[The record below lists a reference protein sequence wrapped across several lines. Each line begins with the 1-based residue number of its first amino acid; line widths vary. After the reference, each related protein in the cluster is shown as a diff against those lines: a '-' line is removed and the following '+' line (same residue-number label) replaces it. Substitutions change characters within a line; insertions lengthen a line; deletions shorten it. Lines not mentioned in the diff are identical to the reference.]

1 MNTEPIINQNNSC
14 HICYY
19 DTATHKCHECPWQ
32 ICNKC
37 QIMLSRYDFINCPH
51 CHRPKNFINIQ
62 ESIDSSKDSSEE
74 SNKNMYCQC
83 IVVYFKQIYYKI
95 KTIQCINRSLSYCKN
110 VIFDTL
116 FMFSLLIIIV
126 IIGLLFQLLDYLIN
140 KKPIN
145 FNQTII
151 YSVFGIG
158 ICTFIYTIL
167 LICYNKLCK
176 KPSTQII
183 EVYVVPVNN

>member
-1 MNTEPIINQNNSC
+1 MNNQNQQC
-14 HICYY
+14 HICYGDSSIY
-19 DTATHKCHECPWQ
+19 KCSECSWQ
-32 ICNKC
+32 ICHKC
-37 QIMLSRYDFINCPH
+37 LNMLSIYNFQNCPH
-51 CHRPKNFINIQ
+51 CHRVKNFINLQIQ
-62 ESIDSSKDSSEE
+62 DSSKE
-74 SNKNMYCQC
+74 SNKNIYCQC

-95 KTIQCINRSLSYCKN
+95 KTTQCINRSLSYCKT

-116 FMFSLLIIIV
+116 FTLSIIIIIV

-151 YSVFGIG
+151 YCVFGIG

-176 KPSTQII
+176 KSSNQNLEI
-183 EVYVVPVNN
+183 YVVPINN